1 MAIAAAGR
9 EPNLRLSYARAHLA
23 ELERMRQVYLASLE
37 GMPQRDIAQAVHL
50 SQASVHRVIVRARA
64 LGMEH
69 ESIEEIVL
77 QRFIGDLN
85 SERMLEKLAQFEHWV
100 PRIVDPVDG
109 VLAEDSQAEL
119 ERLHEDGFLSEDE
132 LDQALD
138 AHG

>member
-1 MAIAAAGR
+1 MAIAAAAR
-9 EPNLRLSYARAHLA
+9 VPNLRLSYARAHLA

-50 SQASVHRVIVRARA
+50 SQASVHRVIARARA
-64 LGMEH
+64 VGMDH

-77 QRFIGDLN
+77 QRFVGDLN
-85 SERMLEKLAQFEHWV
+85 SELMLEKLAQFEHWV

-109 VLAEDSQAEL
+109 VLAEDSQADL
-119 ERLHEDGFLSEDE
+119 ERLREDGFLSEDE

-138 AHG
+138 AHC

>member
-77 QRFIGDLN
+77 QRFIGDLS
-85 SERMLEKLAQFEHWV
+85 SEQMLEKLAQFGRWV

>member
-1 MAIAAAGR
+1 
-9 EPNLRLSYARAHLA
+9 
-23 ELERMRQVYLASLE
+23 
-37 GMPQRDIAQAVHL
+37 MPQRDIAQAVHL
-50 SQASVHRVIVRARA
+50 SQASVHRVIARARA
-64 LGMEH
+64 LGMDH

-85 SERMLEKLAQFEHWV
+85 SERMLEKLAQVEHWV

-109 VLAEDSQAEL
+109 VLAEDTQAEL
-119 ERLHEDGFLSEDE
+119 ERLHEDGFLSEGE